1 MASYLRAILLSLTV
15 AVVTTAAVVVVAY
28 LSFPVTGIRVEGA
41 TMYPESDAWDAVS
54 QHASLLTLN
63 EEKLERHVETNPW
76 VQGAE
81 VLEDSESGIV
91 TVKVEERTPVLD
103 AEVEGE
109 RRTLALD
116 GGALPGLGEASLRRL
131 ELDEDQ
137 VGDVL
142 RVGGVLKEGG
152 LLMESVDDA
161 GPGGIAA
168 TVEGRRVVFAED
180 VSEEQVRALGD
191 VLGRWREEAVFDLRS
206 PGRVVV
212 TSDADVGDGTGS
224 L

>member
-1 MASYLRAILLSLTV
+1 MTSHLRSILISLLV
-15 AVVTTAAVVVVAY
+15 ALVTTAAVVVVAY

-54 QHASLLTLN
+54 EHASLLTLN
-63 EEKLERHVETNPW
+63 DEKLERHVESNLW
-76 VQGAE
+76 VEGAV

-91 TVKVEERTPVLD
+91 TVKVEERRPVLD

-116 GGALPGLGEASLRRL
+116 GGELPGLGGTGLNRV

-142 RVGGVLKEGG
+142 RVGRVLREGG
-152 LLMESVDDA
+152 LRMESVDA
-161 GPGGIAA
+161 VGPGGIAA
-168 TVEGRRVVFAED
+168 TVEGRTIVFAGE
-180 VSEEQVRALGD
+180 VSGHQVQALD
-191 VLGRWREEAVFDLRS
+191 EVMGRWREGVVFDLRS
-206 PGRVVV
+206 PGRVVA
-212 TSDADVGDGTGS
+212 TMDAEVGDGTGS

>member
-1 MASYLRAILLSLTV
+1 MTSHLRAILLSLTV

-54 QHASLLTLN
+54 RHASLLTLN
-63 EEKLERHVETNPW
+63 EERLERRVEANPW
-76 VQGAE
+76 VEGAE

-91 TVKVEERTPVLD
+91 TVKVEERRPVLD

-116 GGALPGLGEASLRRL
+116 GGVLPGLGGASLRRV
-131 ELDEDQ
+131 ELGENQ

-142 RVGGVLKEGG
+142 RVGRVLKEGG

-168 TVEGRRVVFAED
+168 TVEGRRVLFAED
-180 VSEEQVRALGD
+180 VSEEQARALGD
-191 VLGRWREEAVFDLRS
+191 VMGRWREAAVFDLRS

-212 TSDADVGDGTGS
+212 TADDDVGDGTGS

>member
-1 MASYLRAILLSLTV
+1 MTSHLRAVLISLLV
-15 AVVTTAAVVVVAY
+15 ALATTAAVVVVAY

-54 QHASLLTLN
+54 EHASLLTLN
-63 EEKLERHVETNPW
+63 EEKLERRVEDNPW
-76 VQGAE
+76 VEGAE
-81 VLEDSESGIV
+81 VLEDNESGIV
-91 TVKVEERTPVLD
+91 TVKVEERRPVLD

-116 GGALPGLGEASLRRL
+116 GGELPGLGGAGLARV

-142 RVGGVLKEGG
+142 RVGRVLREGG
-152 LLMESVDDA
+152 LQMESVDAA

-168 TVEGRRVVFAED
+168 TVGGRRVVFAED
-180 VSEEQVRALGD
+180 ISEDQARALGD
-191 VLGRWREEAVFDLRS
+191 VMGRWREAAVFDLRS

-212 TSDADVGDGTGS
+212 TADAEVGDGTGS

>member
-1 MASYLRAILLSLTV
+1 VTSHLRAILLSLTV

-63 EEKLERHVETNPW
+63 KEKLERRVETNPW
-76 VQGAE
+76 VEGAE

-91 TVKVEERTPVLD
+91 TVKVEERRPVLD
-103 AEVEGE
+103 AEVEGQ

-116 GGALPGLGEASLRRL
+116 GGALPGLGGASLRRV

-142 RVGGVLKEGG
+142 RVGRVLKEGG
-152 LLMESVDDA
+152 LLMESVDNA

-191 VLGRWREEAVFDLRS
+191 VMGRWREAAVFDLRS

-212 TSDADVGDGTGS
+212 TADAEVGDGTGS

>member
-1 MASYLRAILLSLTV
+1 MTSHLRSILISLLV
-15 AVVTTAAVVVVAY
+15 ALVTTAAVVVVAY

-54 QHASLLTLN
+54 EHASLLTLN
-63 EEKLERHVETNPW
+63 DEKLERQVESNPW
-76 VQGAE
+76 VEGAE

-91 TVKVEERTPVLD
+91 TVKVEERRPVLD

-116 GGALPGLGEASLRRL
+116 GGELPGLGGTGLNRV

-142 RVGGVLKEGG
+142 RVGRVLREGG
-152 LLMESVDDA
+152 LRMESVDAA

-168 TVEGRRVVFAED
+168 TVEGRTIVFAGE
-180 VSEEQVRALGD
+180 VSGLQVRALD
-191 VLGRWREEAVFDLRS
+191 EVMGRWREGVVFDLRS
-206 PGRVVV
+206 PGRVVA
-212 TSDADVGDGTGS
+212 TMDAEVGDGTGS

>member
-1 MASYLRAILLSLTV
+1 MTSHLRAVLISVLV
-15 AVVTTAAVVVVAY
+15 ALATTAAVVVVAY

-63 EEKLERHVETNPW
+63 EEKLERRVEANPW
-76 VQGAE
+76 VKGAE
-81 VLEDSESGIV
+81 VLGDTESGIV
-91 TVKVEERTPVLD
+91 TVKVEEWRPVLD

-109 RRTLALD
+109 RKTLALD
-116 GGALPGLGEASLRRL
+116 GGELPGLGGEGLARV

-137 VGDVL
+137 VGDVF
-142 RVGGVLKEGG
+142 RVGRVLSEDG
-152 LLMESVDDA
+152 LQMESVDAA

-168 TVEGRRVVFAED
+168 TVEGRRVVFAEEISQD
-180 VSEEQVRALGD
+180 QARALGD
-191 VLGRWREEAVFDLRS
+191 VMGRWHEGAVFDLRS

-212 TSDADVGDGTGS
+212 TADAEVGDGTGS

>member
-1 MASYLRAILLSLTV
+1 MTSHLRAILLSLIA
-15 AVVTTAAVVVVAY
+15 AVVTTAAVVVVTY

-54 QHASLLTLN
+54 KHASLLTLN
-63 EEKLERHVETNPW
+63 EEKLERRVESNPW
-76 VQGAE
+76 VEGAE

-91 TVKVEERTPVLD
+91 TVKVEERRPVLD

-116 GGALPGLGEASLRRL
+116 GGVLPGPGGASLPRV

-142 RVGGVLKEGG
+142 RVGRVLKEGG
-152 LLMESVDDA
+152 LQMESVDDA

-180 VSEEQVRALGD
+180 VSEEQARALGD
-191 VLGRWREEAVFDLRS
+191 VMGRWRDGAVFDLRS

-212 TSDADVGDGTGS
+212 TADGDVGDGTGS

>member
-1 MASYLRAILLSLTV
+1 
-15 AVVTTAAVVVVAY
+15 VVVIVAY
-28 LSFPVTGIRVEGA
+28 LMFPVTGIRVEGA
-41 TMYPESDAWDAVS
+41 SMYPESDAWDAVS

-63 EEKLERHVETNPW
+63 EENLERRIESNSWVES
-76 VQGAE
+76 AE
-81 VLEDSESGIV
+81 VLGNSESGIV
-91 TVKVEERTPVLD
+91 TVEVEERRPILD

-116 GGALPGLGEASLRRL
+116 GGELPGLGGASLSMV
-131 ELDEDQ
+131 ELGEDQ

-142 RVGGVLKEGG
+142 RVGRDLREGG
-152 LLMESVDDA
+152 LRLQSVDSA

-168 TVEGRRVVFAED
+168 TVDGRRVVFADD
-180 VSEEQVRALGD
+180 VSEAQVRALGD
-191 VLGRWREEAVFDLRS
+191 LMDRWPEPLVFDLRS

-212 TSDADVGDGTGS
+212 TGDAEVGDGEGS

>member
-1 MASYLRAILLSLTV
+1 MTSHLRSILISLLV
-15 AVVTTAAVVVVAY
+15 ALVTTAAVVVVTY

-54 QHASLLTLN
+54 EHASLLTLN
-63 EEKLERHVETNPW
+63 EEKLERRVESNPW
-76 VQGAE
+76 VQSAE

-91 TVKVEERTPVLD
+91 TVEVEERRPVLD
-103 AEVEGE
+103 AEVEGQ

-116 GGALPGLGEASLRRL
+116 GRELPGLGVSSLQRV

-142 RVGGVLKEGG
+142 RVGRVLKEGG
-152 LLMESVDDA
+152 LLMESVDAA

-168 TVEGRRVVFAED
+168 TVEGRRVVFTDE
-180 VSEEQVRALGD
+180 VSGDQVRALEH
-191 VLGRWREEAVFDLRS
+191 VIGRWRESAVFDLRS
-206 PGRVVV
+206 PDRVVA
-212 TSDADVGDGTGS
+212 TADADVGDGTGN

>member
-1 MASYLRAILLSLTV
+1 MTSHLRSILISLLVAI
-15 AVVTTAAVVVVAY
+15 VTTAAVVIVAY

-63 EEKLERHVETNPW
+63 DEKLERHVEANPW
-76 VQGAE
+76 VEGAE
-81 VLEDSESGIV
+81 VLRDTESGIV
-91 TVKVEERTPVLD
+91 TVKVEERRPVLD

-116 GGALPGLGEASLRRL
+116 GGELPGLGGVGLSRV

-142 RVGGVLKEGG
+142 RVGRVLREGG
-152 LLMESVDDA
+152 LQMESVDAA

-168 TVEGRRVVFAED
+168 TVEGRRIVFAGE
-180 VSEEQVRALGD
+180 VSGDQVKALGD
-191 VLGRWREEAVFDLRS
+191 VMGRWREPAVFDLRS
-206 PGRVVV
+206 PGRVVA
-212 TSDADVGDGTGS
+212 TTDAEVGDGTGS

>member
-1 MASYLRAILLSLTV
+1 
-15 AVVTTAAVVVVAY
+15 VVVAY

-63 EEKLERHVETNPW
+63 DEKLERRVEDNPW
-76 VQGAE
+76 VEGAE
-81 VLEDSESGIV
+81 VLEDNESGIV
-91 TVKVEERTPVLD
+91 TVKVEERRPVLD
-103 AEVEGE
+103 AKVEGE
-109 RRTLALD
+109 RKTLALD
-116 GGALPGLGEASLRRL
+116 GGELQGLGGTGLARV

-142 RVGGVLKEGG
+142 RVGRVLRERG
-152 LLMESVDDA
+152 LQMESVDAA

-168 TVEGRRVVFAED
+168 TVEGRRVVFAEE
-180 VSEEQVRALGD
+180 VSEDQVLALGE
-191 VLGRWREEAVFDLRS
+191 VMGRWRESAVFDLRS

-212 TSDADVGDGTGS
+212 TVDAEVGDGTGS

>member
-1 MASYLRAILLSLTV
+1 MTSHLRAVLISLLV
-15 AVVTTAAVVVVAY
+15 AVATTAAVVVVAY

-63 EEKLERHVETNPW
+63 EEKLERRVEANPW
-76 VQGAE
+76 VEGAE
-81 VLEDSESGIV
+81 VLEDKESGIV
-91 TVKVEERTPVLD
+91 TVKVEEWRPVLD

-109 RRTLALD
+109 RKTLALD
-116 GGALPGLGEASLRRL
+116 GGELPGLGGAGLARV

-142 RVGGVLKEGG
+142 RVGRVLREGG
-152 LLMESVDDA
+152 LQMESVDAA

-168 TVEGRRVVFAED
+168 TVEGRRVVFAEE
-180 VSEEQVRALGD
+180 VSEDQVQALGD
-191 VLGRWREEAVFDLRS
+191 VMGRWREAAVFDLRS

-212 TSDADVGDGTGS
+212 TADAEVGDGKGS

>member
-1 MASYLRAILLSLTV
+1 MTSHLRAVLISLLV
-15 AVVTTAAVVVVAY
+15 ALATTAAVVVVAY

-54 QHASLLTLN
+54 EHASLLTLN
-63 EEKLERHVETNPW
+63 EEKLERRVEANLW
-76 VQGAE
+76 VEGAE
-81 VLEDSESGIV
+81 VLEDNESGIV
-91 TVKVEERTPVLD
+91 TVKVEERRPVLD
-103 AEVEGE
+103 TEVEGE

-116 GGALPGLGEASLRRL
+116 GGELPGLGGVGLARL

-142 RVGGVLKEGG
+142 RVGRVLREGG
-152 LLMESVDDA
+152 LQMESVDAA

-180 VSEEQVRALGD
+180 VSEDQARALGD
-191 VLGRWREEAVFDLRS
+191 VMGRWREAAVFDLRS

-212 TSDADVGDGTGS
+212 TADAEVGDGTGS

>member
-1 MASYLRAILLSLTV
+1 MTSHLRAVLISLLIAL
-15 AVVTTAAVVVVAY
+15 ATTATVVVVAY

-63 EEKLERHVETNPW
+63 EERLERRVEDNPW
-76 VQGAE
+76 VEGAE
-81 VLEDSESGIV
+81 VFEDNESGIV
-91 TVKVEERTPVLD
+91 TVKVEERRPVLD

-109 RRTLALD
+109 RKTLALD
-116 GGALPGLGEASLRRL
+116 GGELPGLGGAGLARV

-142 RVGGVLKEGG
+142 RVLRVLRESG
-152 LLMESVDDA
+152 LQMESVDAA

-168 TVEGRRVVFAED
+168 TVEGRRVVFAEE
-180 VSEEQVRALGD
+180 VSEDQVQALGD
-191 VLGRWREEAVFDLRS
+191 VMGRWRGAAVFDLRS

-212 TSDADVGDGTGS
+212 TADAEVGDGKGS

>member
-1 MASYLRAILLSLTV
+1 MTSHLRSILISLLVAI
-15 AVVTTAAVVVVAY
+15 VTTAAVVIVAY
-28 LSFPVTGIRVEGA
+28 LSFPVTGIKVEGA

-63 EEKLERHVETNPW
+63 DEKLERHVEANPW
-76 VQGAE
+76 VEGAK
-81 VLEDSESGIV
+81 VLRDNESGIV
-91 TVKVEERTPVLD
+91 TVKVEERRPVLD

-116 GGALPGLGEASLRRL
+116 GGELPGLGGVGLSRV

-142 RVGGVLKEGG
+142 RVGRVLREGG
-152 LLMESVDDA
+152 LQMESVDDA

-168 TVEGRRVVFAED
+168 TVEGRRIVFAGE
-180 VSEEQVRALGD
+180 VSEDQVQALGD
-191 VLGRWREEAVFDLRS
+191 VMGRWRESAVFDLRS
-206 PGRVVV
+206 PGRVVA
-212 TSDADVGDGTGS
+212 TLDAEVGDGAGS

>member
-1 MASYLRAILLSLTV
+1 MTSHLRSILLSLLV
-15 AVVTTAAVVVVAY
+15 ALVTTAAVVVVTY
-28 LSFPVTGIRVEGA
+28 LSFPVTGIQVEGA

-63 EEKLERHVETNPW
+63 EEKLERRVEANPW
-76 VQGAE
+76 VEGAV
-81 VLEDSESGIV
+81 VLEDNESGIV
-91 TVKVEERTPVLD
+91 TVEVEERRPVLD
-103 AEVEGE
+103 AEVEGQ

-116 GGALPGLGEASLRRL
+116 GAELPGLGGASLQRV

-142 RVGGVLKEGG
+142 RVGRILKEGG
-152 LLMESVDDA
+152 LLMESVDAA

-168 TVEGRRVVFAED
+168 TVEGRRVVFADE
-180 VSEEQVRALGD
+180 VSGEQVRALGD
-191 VLGRWREEAVFDLRS
+191 VMGRWRESAVFDLRS
-206 PGRVVV
+206 PGRVVA
-212 TSDADVGDGTGS
+212 TADADVGDGKGS

>member
-1 MASYLRAILLSLTV
+1 MI
-15 AVVTTAAVVVVAY
+15 VAY

-63 EEKLERHVETNPW
+63 DEKLERHVESNPW
-76 VQGAE
+76 VEGAE

-91 TVKVEERTPVLD
+91 TVKVEERRPVLD

-116 GGALPGLGEASLRRL
+116 GGELPGLGGAGLNRV

-142 RVGGVLKEGG
+142 RVGRVLKEGG
-152 LLMESVDDA
+152 LRMESVDAA
-161 GPGGIAA
+161 GPGGVAA
-168 TVEGRRVVFAED
+168 TVEGRRIVFAGE
-180 VSEEQVRALGD
+180 VSEHQVRALDG
-191 VLGRWREEAVFDLRS
+191 VIGRWRDGVVFDLRS
-206 PGRVVV
+206 PGRVVA
-212 TSDADVGDGTGS
+212 TADAEVGDGTGS

>member
-1 MASYLRAILLSLTV
+1 M
-15 AVVTTAAVVVVAY
+15 VVAY

-41 TMYPESDAWDAVS
+41 TMYPESDAWDALS

-63 EEKLERHVETNPW
+63 DEKLERKVEANPW
-76 VQGAE
+76 VESAE

-91 TVKVEERTPVLD
+91 MVKVEEWRPVLD

-109 RRTLALD
+109 RKTLALD
-116 GGALPGLGEASLRRL
+116 GGELQGLGGTGLAKV

-137 VGDVL
+137 VGDIL
-142 RVGGVLKEGG
+142 RVGRVLREGG
-152 LLMESVDDA
+152 LQMESVDAA

-168 TVEGRRVVFAED
+168 TVEGQRVVFAEE
-180 VSEEQVRALGD
+180 VSEDQVLALRN
-191 VLGRWREEAVFDLRS
+191 VMGRWRESAVFDLRS
-206 PGRVVV
+206 PGRLVV
-212 TSDADVGDGTGS
+212 TADAEVGDGTGS